1 MNFKTISILLAM
13 TVFGNSANADDK
25 RSDKELS
32 FYTGQFDITDEVG
45 DDETTLFGIEHKNP
59 NLFRN
64 TFLGKFSPI
73 TGAFITDTG
82 SAYLYTGVQGQYN
95 LGP

>member
-32 FYTGQFDITDEVG
+32 FYTGQFDITSE
-45 DDETTLFGIEHKNP
+45 
-59 NLFRN
+59 
-64 TFLGKFSPI
+64 
-73 TGAFITDTG
+73 
-82 SAYLYTGVQGQYN
+82 SAML
-95 LGP
+95 P